1 MAKSPGQIL
10 MMLSLKDCTSP
21 LSSHGSCKLIDEYP
35 YCTEGPC
42 NWGDEAGILADNR
55 ATCLVVSCWLTP

>member
-21 LSSHGSCKLIDEYP
+21 LSSHGSCKPIDEYH
-35 YCTEGPC
+35 YCIEVAIQL
-42 NWGDEAGILADNR
+42 ER
-55 ATCLVVSCWLTP
+55 